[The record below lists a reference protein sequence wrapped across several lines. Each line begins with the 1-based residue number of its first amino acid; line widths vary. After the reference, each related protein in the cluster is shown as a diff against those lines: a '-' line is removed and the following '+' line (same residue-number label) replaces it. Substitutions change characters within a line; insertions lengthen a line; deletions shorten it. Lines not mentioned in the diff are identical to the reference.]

1 MVSTLKRTA
10 YVLAVLFSIAASVCS
25 AADKAGVVL
34 LHGKDGTP
42 SNVGTLADAMRKN
55 GFIVVTPDMPF
66 SRNRQF
72 DKSWEDC
79 VPEID
84 NAVALLRKQGA
95 ETIFIAGHSL
105 GASMAIYYGTKTDV
119 AGVLAIAP
127 GGNSGQ
133 MGGLVKA
140 EVERARALAAEGKGD
155 KIALFDDY
163 NQGIRHTRRTTAK
176 IYLSYQDP
184 DGAAVIPKNVAAL
197 RPGTP
202 LLWVVGTKDPM
213 YQRGP
218 SFAFEKAPPN
228 DRNKYVVVEA
238 GHLETLYDTEA
249 VKQIVEWLKGIP
261 AR

>member
-1 MVSTLKRTA
+1 MASTLKQTA
-10 YVLAVLFSIAASVCS
+10 YVLVVLFSIAASVCN
-25 AADKAGVVL
+25 AGDKAGVVL

-42 SNVGTLADAMRKN
+42 SNVGTLADAMRKD
-55 GFIVVTPDMPF
+55 GFIVVAPDMPF

-84 NAVALLRKQGA
+84 NAVALLRKQGCQ
-95 ETIFIAGHSL
+95 TIFIGGHSL
-105 GASMAIYYGTKTDV
+105 GAGMALYYGTLRDV

-133 MGGLVKA
+133 MDGLVKT
-140 EVERARALAAEGKGD
+140 EVERARAMAAEGKGD

-163 NQGIRHTRRTTAK
+163 NQGIRHTRRTTAR
-176 IYLSYQDP
+176 IYLSYEDP
-184 DGAAVIPKNVAAL
+184 DGAAVIPKNAAAL
-197 RPGTP
+197 KPGTP

-213 YQRGP
+213 YKRGP

-228 DRNKYVVVEA
+228 GRNKYVVVEA
-238 GHLETLYDTEA
+238 GHLETLYDTGA
-249 VKQIVEWLKGIP
+249 IKQIVAWLKGF
-261 AR
+261 